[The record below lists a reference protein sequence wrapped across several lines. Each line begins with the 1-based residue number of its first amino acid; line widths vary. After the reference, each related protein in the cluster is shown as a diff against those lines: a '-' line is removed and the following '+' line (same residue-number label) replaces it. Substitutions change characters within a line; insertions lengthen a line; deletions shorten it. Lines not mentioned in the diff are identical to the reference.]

1 MEIGKLTLSGIKVV
15 SILDMKIQAEI
26 NEHASLVLECIIE
39 KNKVSEYTSKAALK
53 EKILLKESDTVLF
66 CGYIKSVKCQVN
78 EKYAQMTLYA
88 NSGSWLID
96 QEKKTQSYQ
105 DTTESYQT
113 IMQGK
118 ADCCFF
124 EKAEPIK
131 NLVVQYQ
138 ETDWEFIK
146 RLASK
151 FHLYLYP
158 DMTAAGTQIQCGVNK
173 NPVLKE
179 IPVLDVTIKKEIQ
192 KNNIAKEN
200 GLSNRNSEDA
210 LCYYLESDT
219 FCKIGDAISYNG
231 KKLYISA
238 LECHM
243 EQAGF
248 HAVYCGKT
256 KAALECLPEY
266 LYDMPGAALE
276 GKVIAVEGEKVKVH
290 LAVDKQQQKEKAYW
304 FPFSTMQSAA
314 DGSGWYYMPELGD
327 SVKVCIPGWEEQGAF
342 AVSAVSTYQGK
353 DGGED
358 RMSDTNI
365 KYMQNPSGK
374 QIKLAPDS
382 IKADGGAGASL
393 FQMDTQGNI
402 VLESKTLVQMSASET
417 IEITAEKNIE
427 IEAEKNI
434 DIKADTTGEII
445 LDENGEV
452 RQLGGQVNINS
463 EE

>member
-1 MEIGKLTLSGIKVV
+1 
-15 SILDMKIQAEI
+15 
-26 NEHASLVLECIIE
+26 
-39 KNKVSEYTSKAALK
+39 
-53 EKILLKESDTVLF
+53 
-66 CGYIKSVKCQVN
+66 
-78 EKYAQMTLYA
+78 
-88 NSGSWLID
+88 
-96 QEKKTQSYQ
+96 
-105 DTTESYQT
+105 
-113 IMQGK
+113 MQGK

-146 RLASK
+146 RRASK

-173 NPVLKE
+173 NPVLIE
-179 IPVLDVTIKKEIQ
+179 IPVLYVTIKKEIQ

-327 SVKVCIPGWEEQGAF
+327 SVKVCIPSWEEQGAF

-358 RMSDTNI
+358 QMSDTNI

-393 FQMDTQGNI
+393 LQMDTQGNI

-445 LDENGEV
+445 MDENGEV

-463 EE
+463 

>member
-1 MEIGKLTLSGIKVV
+1 MEIGKVTISGLEVQTV
-15 SILDMKIQAEI
+15 LDMKIKAQI
-26 NEHASLVLECIIE
+26 NEHASLEVECIVE
-39 KNKVSEYTSKAALK
+39 KSRVSEYMAKAELK
-53 EKILLKESDTVLF
+53 EKILLKESDTILF
-66 CGYIKSVKCQVN
+66 CGYMESAKCQVN
-78 EKYAQMTLYA
+78 EKYAQMTIYA
-88 NSGSWLID
+88 KSGSVLMD
-96 QEKKTQSYQ
+96 QEKKSKSYQ
-105 DTTESYQT
+105 DVTETYQS
-113 IMQGK
+113 IMKQK
-118 ADCCFF
+118 AEVSFY
-124 EKAEPIK
+124 EKAKPLG

-151 FHLYLYP
+151 FHLYVYP
-158 DMTAAGTQIQCGVNK
+158 DMTAKGTKVQCGVDK
-173 NPVLKE
+173 NRAAKE
-179 IPVLDVTIKKEIQ
+179 ISVLDVTIKKEIR

-200 GLSNRNSEDA
+200 GLSQRISADA
-210 LCYYLESDT
+210 CCYYLESDE
-219 FCKIGDAISYNG
+219 FCQVGDAILYDG
-231 KKLYISA
+231 KKLYISG

-248 HAVYCGKT
+248 HGVYCAKT
-256 KAALECLPEY
+256 KAALECLPIY
-266 LYDMPGAALE
+266 LYNMPGAALE

-290 LAVDKQQQKEKAYW
+290 LAVDQQQPKEKAYW
-304 FPFSTMQSAA
+304 FPFSTMQSSA

-342 AVSAVSTYQGK
+342 AVSAVSTYQGN
-353 DGGED
+353 DGTQD

-382 IKADGGAGASL
+382 IKAEGGAGASD
-393 FQMDTQGNI
+393 FQMDTNGNI
-402 VLESKTLVQMSASET
+402 ILESKKLVQITASET
-417 IEITAEKNIE
+417 IEITADKSIE